1 MVPYNGFC
9 HSACKAPYLPHPTQ
23 LEALIV
29 TISEAE
35 LARIVPICHP
45 QAIVNVGVRTVATR
59 SLPGHFNPF
68 WDETFT
74 FRRRAG
80 PQPNRVSVLV
90 VHVGRKVVAFGEA
103 TLPLTEDL
111 ILELWDHSATWWLP
125 LPRRDGVTVGRL
137 CISLKARFGKQ
148 PHALHSHAAAPSA
161 RSTHTNSQERNEP
174 DRAPSEMVDM
184 EPSDEE
190 IGADSIDTAEGFR
203 MSIIIFG
210 AILSPTTQ
218 PNPTAVALTMDTGDY
233 FASTPKQAIHHG
245 VVHWNT
251 EIRLPDVDPAVFHLN
266 LLDSQGDTLA
276 DGTVSLP
283 SLHGEGTHLVPLFG
297 PSGSVAVRVSL
308 RVNLRPLPLD
318 FTASRA
324 RQPLSPPHTLTNR
337 IPPPRRLPPQNP
349 RGAFPTDVPAPIP
362 LPAHRRPL
370 TSLLR

>member
-23 LEALIV
+23 LEALIN
-29 TISEAE
+29 TMPSEF
-35 LARIVPICHP
+35 VGHP
-45 QAIVNVGVRTVATR
+45 GRQLG
-59 SLPGHFNPF
+59 SEFNPAIRIAVM
-68 WDETFT
+68 DGRAGVKPSTTFT

-111 ILELWDHSATWWLP
+111 ILELLEHSATWWLP
-125 LPRRDGVTVGRL
+125 LSRDGVTVGRL

-184 EPSDEE
+184 EPWDEE

-233 FASTPKQAIHHG
+233 FASTPKQAG
-245 VVHWNT
+245 CRMSTQQFVT
-251 EIRLPDVDPAVFHLN
+251 
-266 LLDSQGDTLA
+266 
-276 DGTVSLP
+276 
-283 SLHGEGTHLVPLFG
+283 
-297 PSGSVAVRVSL
+297 
-308 RVNLRPLPLD
+308 
-318 FTASRA
+318 
-324 RQPLSPPHTLTNR
+324 
-337 IPPPRRLPPQNP
+337 
-349 RGAFPTDVPAPIP
+349 
-362 LPAHRRPL
+362 
-370 TSLLR
+370 